1 MVEEN
6 FKNFDNFKKGFL
18 DMDDFGMMLKK
29 NTGKFFSQ
37 KQVKD
42 LLIIADK
49 NHDKVID
56 KKELKSFFK
65 MLITEVNKLHKY

>member
-18 DMDDFGMMLKK
+18 DMDDFGCMLKK
-29 NTGKFFSQ
+29 NTGKFFSE
-37 KQVKD
+37 KEVKD

-49 NHDKVID
+49 NHDKTID
-56 KKELKSFFK
+56 KKELKAFFK
-65 MLITEVNKLHKY
+65 TLINEFNHLHKQ